1 MNFFIREDN
10 YCLEFQKETPRQEGV
25 VQEADKPSSSTT
37 EESVKEA
44 DNTQE
49 VEVQKDGGEKMETWE
64 IAVCRGWEKSRAAT
78 CWTEETVWSVT
89 LG

>member
-37 EESVKEA
+37 EESVKET

-49 VEVQKDGGEKMETWE
+49 VEVQKDGGEKMET
-64 IAVCRGWEKSRAAT
+64 
-78 CWTEETVWSVT
+78 
-89 LG
+89 